1 MRKNLLLKTTSLLFL
16 SAAAIPF
23 TGYAQNTQI
32 PLSDLSAFKKPSA
45 NWSVAGSV
53 KSDFNKEESLEKKDG
68 QGILVTIPGKGKNED
83 LFTNF
88 EHGDIDLSADFLMPK
103 GSNSGIYLQGR
114 YEIQLSDAWGK
125 DKLTYQDLG
134 AVYPRW
140 DESRPQGQFAYE
152 GVVPRI
158 NVSRAPGLWQNIR
171 IVFQAPKFDAS
182 GKKTSNARIV
192 KIVLNGVNIIENAE
206 LQAPTRGS
214 AFPNEAATGPIRLQG
229 DHGAVAFKNIKYSTS
244 VDTKETDGSK
254 RTFSEKQVFVTVTDE
269 PVLLRSFVD
278 INDKKR
284 VTHAVNAGYPGNI
297 SYSYDLGTG
306 ALFQVWKG
314 GFVDGTPMWLFRGD
328 GNTTV
333 IGSKVPLTDAP
344 AIAVL
349 GSETTVWP
357 DSLLADQAFRSRGY
371 ELDDKGYPTFKYE
384 VSQLKVDDKLTSEDG
399 GRSLTRVVTV
409 NGPVKDKLYLRA
421 ASGSDIVEAGNG
433 MYAVNNYEYY
443 VQFDKGAKPVLRNAG
458 NGQELLI
465 PVKDADKG
473 ASVKYSIIW

>member
-16 SAAAIPF
+16 SAAALPF
-23 TGYAQNTQI
+23 GAAAQDTQV

-53 KSDFNKEESLEKKDG
+53 KSDFNKNEFLEKKDG

-83 LFTNF
+83 IFTNF
-88 EHGDIDLSADFLMPK
+88 EHGDIDFSADFLMPK

-125 DKLTYQDLG
+125 SNLTYQDLG

-171 IVFQAPKFDAS
+171 IVFQAPKFDAA
-182 GKKTSNARIV
+182 GKKTANARIV

-206 LQAPTRGS
+206 LQGPTRGS
-214 AFPNEAATGPIRLQG
+214 AFPNEAATGPIRMQG
-229 DHGAVAFKNIKYSTS
+229 DHGAVAFKNIKYNTK
-244 VDTKETDGSK
+244 VDTRETDGS
-254 RTFSEKQVFVTVTDE
+254 RRSFSEKQVFVAVTDE

-284 VTHAVNAGYPGNI
+284 VTHAINVGYPGNI

-333 IGSKVPLTDAP
+333 IGSKLPLTDAP
-344 AIAVL
+344 SIAAL
-349 GSETTVWP
+349 ASETAAWP
-357 DSLLADQAFRSRGY
+357 DSLTASQAFRSRGY
-371 ELDDKGYPTFKYE
+371 ELDDEGYPTFKYE
-384 VSQLKVDDKLTSEDG
+384 VSQLKVDDKLTSDG
-399 GRSLTRVVTV
+399 GSSLTRVVTV

-421 ASGSDIVEAGNG
+421 ATGSDIVDAGNG

-443 VQFDKGAKPVLRNAG
+443 VQFDKGTKPVLRTAG
-458 NGQELLI
+458 NGKELLI
-465 PVKDADKG
+465 PIKDADKG
-473 ASVKYSIIW
+473 ASVKYSLIW